1 MAGMFGRVIN
11 YLANEVRRPIPPHSQ
26 SPRSALAN
34 GAAPLRLLPAA
45 PRLLRLSPP
54 LPRLIIRRR
63 SQVATKALVNNKTFQ
78 RFALKTVQNSQKVA
92 KAVGEKTSQVKNS
105 SVRCLA
111 FSLSPLRAAWGNAH
125 GGGAGADDPGQGDR
139 DQGGAARDG
148 GLGEGR
154 PEQDG
159 HEEVT
164 ELHERRGRVAGSCP
178 TRQPLCRQKARSRC
192 VCEHA
197 IVCAVAAPV
206 SAPAATLNR
215 ARAAGSAH
223 AEAITGHRPV
233 GIAVDVAEVGR
244 EPQRARR

>member
-1 MAGMFGRVIN
+1 M
-11 YLANEVRRPIPPHSQ
+11 
-26 SPRSALAN
+26 
-34 GAAPLRLLPAA
+34 
-45 PRLLRLSPP
+45 
-54 LPRLIIRRR
+54 
-63 SQVATKALVNNKTFQ
+63 NNKTFQ

-111 FSLSPLRAAWGNAH
+111 FSLSPLRTAWGNAYR
-125 GGGAGADDPGQGDR
+125 GGAGADDPGQGDR

-154 PEQDG
+154 PEQDR

-223 AEAITGHRPV
+223 AEAVARHGPV
-233 GIAVDVAEVGR
+233 GVAMHVAEVGR